1 MTITERITAAAFAV
15 AYSQHW
21 HPDMEAVVGKA
32 MKDDARLQGHRRG
45 MPPAQA
51 SKAGL
56 GMTITDAGKRALEMI
71 AAGVST
77 REVAAATGLHPSH
90 VSRMR
95 TDMRR
100 RAA

>member
-1 MTITERITAAAFAV
+1 MTITERITAAALAV

-21 HPDMEAVVGKA
+21 HPDMEAVVGKV
-32 MKDDARLQGHRRG
+32 MRDDARLQGLRRG
-45 MPPAQA
+45 MPPSPPKTNGQGV
-51 SKAGL
+51 S
-56 GMTITDAGKRALEMI
+56 ITDAGRRALEMI